1 MSALKA
7 PQRSDTKKRV
17 LLEGTEKNNRNRKTN
32 DCDFEQRANKKKS
45 MWPNLG
51 AMAVPFF
58 EGLAYPYS
66 YWSPKKTIIRKG
78 DLCREK
84 MFEA

>member
-1 MSALKA
+1 MIVTLN
-7 PQRSDTKKRV
+7 KKQ
-17 LLEGTEKNNRNRKTN
+17 T
-32 DCDFEQRANKKKS
+32 KKKS
-45 MWPNLG
+45 MLPNLG

-78 DLCREK
+78 DLCGEK

>member
-1 MSALKA
+1 MIVTLNK
-7 PQRSDTKKRV
+7 
-17 LLEGTEKNNRNRKTN
+17 
-32 DCDFEQRANKKKS
+32 EQTKKKS

-78 DLCREK
+78 DLCGEK